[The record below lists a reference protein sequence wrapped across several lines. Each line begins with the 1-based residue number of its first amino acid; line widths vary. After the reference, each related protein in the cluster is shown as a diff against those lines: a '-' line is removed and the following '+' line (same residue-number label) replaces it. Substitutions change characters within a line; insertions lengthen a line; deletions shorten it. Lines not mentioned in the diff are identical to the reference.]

1 MIPVEHFMIL
11 GSMLFAIGLIIVMV
25 KKSAIVILIGIELM
39 LNASNLNLVA
49 FSRLDENFMTGQV
62 FALFVIVLAAIEA
75 AVALAIVINVY
86 RKFSTSEI
94 DQINQLKD

>member
-1 MIPVEHFMIL
+1 MVPVEHFMIL
-11 GSMLFAIGLIIVMV
+11 GSLLFAMGLIIVMV

-49 FSRLDENFMTGQV
+49 FSRLDEHFMTGQV
-62 FALFVIVLAAIEA
+62 FALFVIVLAATEA
-75 AVALAIVINVY
+75 AVALAIIINVS

-94 DQINQLKD
+94 DQINQLKG